1 VVLVVAESAEALA
14 RADGLLP
21 DLRRIAGEGR
31 RVMVCF
37 DRRGAPALFA
47 DARARPATCPPP
59 SSSRSPALTTDP

>member
-1 VVLVVAESAEALA
+1 MVLVVAESAEALA

-37 DRRGAPALFA
+37 DRRGGHRRCSPTQGPAPR
-47 DARARPATCPPP
+47 RAR
-59 SSSRSPALTTDP
+59 RRVHHGHLR